1 MGNAQVIRVLTVDA
15 HPLIHAGLR
24 HFTVGFHDIQIVGE
38 AYDGHEALAM
48 CERLAPEVVLLGAQ
62 LDDGDGIATLT
73 LLKER
78 QPHVRVIMLSSAD
91 ESWLVERA
99 IRAGASGYLLHT
111 LSRFDLAQA
120 LRAVVTGRMAIAPE
134 VTQQLF
140 SSLKQSR
147 GASAYF
153 GEREQAILNYL
164 VRGHTN
170 AQIAELLNLS
180 RSTVKYYIA
189 NMFAKLG
196 VTCRSE
202 LVALAY
208 ECRLV
213 IPGALDREVDAL
225 PARAA
230 PRLPRAAKVS

>member
-1 MGNAQVIRVLTVDA
+1 MGNAQVIRVLTIDP

-24 HFTVGFHDIQIVGE
+24 HFTAGFHDIQVVGE
-38 AYDGHEALAM
+38 AYDGSEALAM
-48 CERLAPEVVLLGAQ
+48 CERLVPDVVLLGAQ
-62 LDDGDGIATLT
+62 LDNGDGIATLT
-73 LLKER
+73 LLKQQ
-78 QPHVRVIMLSSAD
+78 QPHVRVIMLSGTE
-91 ESWLVERA
+91 ESWLVEQA
-99 IRAGASGYLLHT
+99 IHAGASGYLLHT
-111 LSRFDLAQA
+111 LSRFDLVQA
-120 LRAVVTGRMAIAPE
+120 LRAVVNGRMAIAPE

-140 SSLKQSR
+140 NSFKQAR
-147 GASAYF
+147 GTSAPF

-189 NMFAKLG
+189 NMFTKLG

-213 IPGALDREVDAL
+213 IPGTLAREAEPVA
-225 PARAA
+225 ARAVS
-230 PRLPRAAKVS
+230 RLPRAAKVS